1 MMIIEG
7 ECREPFISETHSP
20 SLRSGHDLMME
31 YPMLTVRLIGYH
43 DGDFL
48 RLGLLDLDLCRYD
61 LSPHSLDP
69 LHTA

>member
-1 MMIIEG
+1 
-7 ECREPFISETHSP
+7 
-20 SLRSGHDLMME
+20 
-31 YPMLTVRLIGYH
+31 MLTVRLIGYH